1 MAHYRIA
8 RTMPNGWQ
16 VRLDMISYD
25 GAFGDAITALPEVV
39 LLEMGELTAEFD
51 SLPYGLMNPAT
62 FSFRLVWDQLPE
74 AMQTYLEDAFA
85 EYPLTISGYKRNTW
99 YLYTDR
105 GTNGATWSLEFAGC
119 EDNVEALELQP
130 LDNGLFSYNVELV
143 DIAYYWLKTM
153 NGKQFFNVIG
163 LGIAKILSQDIAAGP
178 NAWQIRLSPNSLNNR
193 EQVHEFWSVNAQ
205 GTFLSIGNLMD
216 TFYNSSSYFAESLT
230 HAASGT
236 FDSTNA
242 LRNLMNHAVDWYAA
256 ASVQSLP
263 RNADS
268 TALTNSQ
275 MYALVEIT
283 PVGDA
288 TAIGGIMNQQDK
300 YGIANANTTAY
311 DVLRTLCEQS
321 GVRVGYRF
329 TISGT
334 GSGTAINVVFD
345 VKMVTEGRD
354 HPSNVDATLS
364 LSNALTYSSIT
375 KRGDNILKAE
385 VRFETDSDRDATDI
399 VKVQRGARASRS
411 MNIEPLLHN
420 MPVHI
425 LDNNPDD
432 KWPKF
437 KAPIK
442 QTNQLYVRGSYY
454 GGSPSNFIKVHEKTK
469 IRYSSSQYVEV
480 DPDGLKNPVPATDF
494 RTNSQ
499 TQATYFLQ
507 INDCQVNGCITA
519 ALCNLLLTVFSN
531 ENNAIVEVEWPLSIS
546 SKVMTDY
553 IAGKFE
559 LTDEAALKFGNISWD
574 KAMPVSIS
582 VDLIGAKATHRY
594 YMVSA

>member
-25 GAFGDAITALPEVV
+25 GAFGDTIVPLPEVV
-39 LLEMGELTAEFD
+39 LLEMGALTAEFD

-62 FSFRLVWDQLPE
+62 FSFRLIWDQLPSG
-74 AMQTYLEDAFA
+74 AGSIQ
-85 EYPLTISGYKRNTW
+85 EYIEQGYDETSPGIYTRNTW

-105 GTNGATWSLEFAGC
+105 GTSGATWTLEFAGC

-130 LDNGLFSYNVELV
+130 LDNGFFSYNVELV
-143 DIAYYWLKTM
+143 DIAYYWLKTKSGYDIF
-153 NGKQFFNVIG
+153 NGIG
-163 LGIAKILSQDIAAGP
+163 TLVDSEQ
-178 NAWQIRLSPNSLNNR
+178 NAWQIKLVGSGLFER
-193 EQVHEFWSVNAQ
+193 EQLHEFWSINTSAKFINLYDVLDAYADSGGAWNTA
-205 GTFLSIGNLMD
+205 LSHSTISGNFDYGNNLRKV
-216 TFYNSSSYFAESLT
+216 LT
-230 HAASGT
+230 
-236 FDSTNA
+236 
-242 LRNLMNHAVDWYAA
+242 HAVDWFAPA
-256 ASVQSLP
+256 NITSLP
-263 RNADS
+263 RNAGS
-268 TALTNSQ
+268 TALTNQ
-275 MYALVEIT
+275 ELWMIATIT
-283 PVGDA
+283 PNGQ
-288 TAIGGIMNQQDK
+288 TTPIGGMLVPQDK
-300 YGIANANTTAY
+300 YGIANANVSAY
-311 DVLRTLCEQS
+311 DVLRELCEQS

-329 TISGT
+329 EVS
-334 GSGTAINVVFD
+334 GSGGTTAIRVIFD
-345 VKMVTEGRD
+345 VKRITEGRD
-354 HPSNVDATLS
+354 DPSNVDATLS
-364 LSNALTYSSIT
+364 LSSALTYSSIT

-385 VRFETDSDRDATDI
+385 VRYETESDRDATDI

-425 LDNNPDD
+425 QDNNPDD
-432 KWPKF
+432 KWPRF

-442 QTNQLYVRGSYY
+442 QTNQLFVRGSYY
-454 GGSPSNFIKVHEKTK
+454 PAPNGSANNFIKIHEKTR
-469 IRYSSSQYVEV
+469 INYSSSQYVEV
-480 DPDGLKNPVPATDF
+480 DPDGLKNPVKATDF
-494 RTNSQ
+494 KTNSQ

-546 SKVMTDY
+546 NKVMTDY
-553 IAGKFE
+553 IAGKFQ
-559 LTDEAALKFGNISWD
+559 LTNEAAGKFGNISWD

-582 VDLIGAKATHRY
+582 VDLISAKATHRY

>member
-25 GAFGDAITALPEVV
+25 GAFGDTIVPLPEVV

-62 FSFRLVWDQLPE
+62 FSFRLIWDQLPSG
-74 AMQTYLEDAFA
+74 AGSIQ
-85 EYPLTISGYKRNTW
+85 EYIEQGYDETSPGIYTRNTW

-105 GTNGATWSLEFAGC
+105 GTNGATWTLEFAGC

-130 LDNGLFSYNVELV
+130 LDNGMFSYNVELV
-143 DIAYYWLKTM
+143 DIVYYWLKTKSGYDIF
-153 NGKQFFNVIG
+153 NGIG
-163 LGIAKILSQDIAAGP
+163 TLVDADR
-178 NAWQIRLSPNSLNNR
+178 NAWQIKLVGSGLFER
-193 EQVHEFWSVNAQ
+193 EQLHEFWSINASAKFINIYDVLDAYADS
-205 GTFLSIGNLMD
+205 GGAWNTALSHSVISGNFDYGNNLRKV
-216 TFYNSSSYFAESLT
+216 LT
-230 HAASGT
+230 
-236 FDSTNA
+236 
-242 LRNLMNHAVDWYAA
+242 HAVDWFPPANLT
-256 ASVQSLP
+256 SLP
-263 RNADS
+263 RNAGS
-268 TALTNSQ
+268 TALTNQ
-275 MYALVEIT
+275 ELWVVATIT
-283 PVGDA
+283 PNGQ
-288 TAIGGIMNQQDK
+288 TTPIGGMLVQQDK
-300 YGIANANTTAY
+300 YGIANANVSAY
-311 DVLRTLCEQS
+311 DVLRELCEQS

-329 TISGT
+329 EVS
-334 GSGTAINVVFD
+334 GSGGTTAIRAIFD
-345 VKMVTEGRD
+345 VKRITEGRD
-354 HPSNVDATLS
+354 HASNVDATLS
-364 LSNALTYSSIT
+364 LSSALTYSSIT

-411 MNIEPLLHN
+411 MNIEPILHN

-425 LDNNPDD
+425 QDNNPDD
-432 KWPKF
+432 TWPRF

-454 GGSPSNFIKVHEKTK
+454 GAPNGVANQFIKVHEKTR
-469 IRYSSSQYVEV
+469 INYSSSQYVEV
-480 DPDGLKNPVPATDF
+480 DPDGLKNPVKATDF
-494 RTNSQ
+494 RTNSA

-559 LTDEAALKFGNISWD
+559 LTDQAALKFGNISWD

-582 VDLIGAKATHRY
+582 VDLVGAKATHRY

>member
-1 MAHYRIA
+1 MAHYSIA

-25 GAFGDAITALPEVV
+25 GAFGDTIVPLPEVV
-39 LLEMGELTAEFD
+39 LLEMGALTAEFD

-62 FSFRLVWDQLPE
+62 FSFRLVWDQLPD
-74 AMQTYLEDAFA
+74 AMRTYLEDAFTEDA
-85 EYPLTISGYKRNTW
+85 LLLSGYKRNTW

-105 GTNGATWSLEFAGC
+105 GTSGATWTLEFAGC

-130 LDNGLFSYNVELV
+130 LDNGFFSYNVELV

-153 NGKQFFNVIG
+153 NGKQFFNEIG
-163 LGIAKILSQDIAAGP
+163 LIIAKSLGQVITSGP
-178 NAWQIRLSPNSLNNR
+178 NAWQIRLNPSNLNNR
-193 EQVHEFWSVNAQ
+193 EQVHEFWSVNAE
-205 GTFLSIGNLMD
+205 GKFLSIGNLMD
-216 TFYNSSSYFAESLT
+216 TYYNSSSYFAESLT

-242 LRNLMNHAVDWYAA
+242 LRNLMNHAVDWYAP

-268 TALTNSQ
+268 TALTNAQ

-288 TAIGGIMNQQDK
+288 TAIGGVMNQQDK

-329 TISGT
+329 TTSGS

-354 HPSNVDATLS
+354 HASNVDATLS
-364 LSNALTYSSIT
+364 LSSALTYSSIT

-385 VRFETDSDRDATDI
+385 VRFETESDRDATDI

-425 LDNNPDD
+425 QDNNPDD
-432 KWPKF
+432 RWPKF

-454 GGSPSNFIKVHEKTK
+454 SGSPNNFTKIHEKTA
-469 IRYSSSQYVEV
+469 IRYSTTQSVVV

-494 RTNSQ
+494 KTNSD

-531 ENNAIVEVEWPLSIS
+531 ENNAIVEVEWPLSVN

-559 LTDEAALKFGNISWD
+559 LTDEAADKFDNIAWD

>member
-16 VRLDMISYD
+16 VRLDMITYD
-25 GAFGDAITALPEVV
+25 GAFGDTIVPLPEVV

-62 FSFRLVWDQLPE
+62 FSFRLIWDQLPSG
-74 AMQTYLEDAFA
+74 AGSIQ
-85 EYPLTISGYKRNTW
+85 EYIEQGYDETSPGIYTRNTW

-105 GTNGATWSLEFAGC
+105 GTSGATWTLEFAGC

-130 LDNGLFSYNVELV
+130 LDNGMFSYNVELV
-143 DIAYYWLKTM
+143 DIVYYWLKTKSGYDIF
-153 NGKQFFNVIG
+153 NGIGTLVDSDRSAFQVRFATGSLINKQ
-163 LGIAKILSQDIAAGP
+163 
-178 NAWQIRLSPNSLNNR
+178 
-193 EQVHEFWSVNAQ
+193 QVQEFWSINASAKFINIYDVLDAYADS
-205 GTFLSIGNLMD
+205 GGAWNTALSHSVISGNFDYGNNLRKV
-216 TFYNSSSYFAESLT
+216 LT
-230 HAASGT
+230 
-236 FDSTNA
+236 
-242 LRNLMNHAVDWYAA
+242 HAVDWFPPANLT
-256 ASVQSLP
+256 SLP
-263 RNADS
+263 RNAGS
-268 TALTNSQ
+268 TALTNQ
-275 MYALVEIT
+275 ELWVVATIT
-283 PVGDA
+283 PNGQ
-288 TAIGGIMNQQDK
+288 TTPIGGMLVQQDK
-300 YGIANANTTAY
+300 YGIANANVSAY
-311 DVLRTLCEQS
+311 DVLRELCEQS
-321 GVRVGYRF
+321 GIRVGYRF
-329 TISGT
+329 EVS
-334 GSGTAINVVFD
+334 GSGATTAIRAIFD
-345 VKMVTEGRD
+345 VKRITEGRD
-354 HPSNVDATLS
+354 HASNVDATLS
-364 LSNALTYSSIT
+364 LSSALTYSSIT

-411 MNIEPLLHN
+411 MNIEPIIHN

-425 LDNNPDD
+425 QDNNPDD
-432 KWPKF
+432 TWPQF

-454 GGSPSNFIKVHEKTK
+454 SVSPNNFIKVHEKTR
-469 IRYSSSQYVEV
+469 INYSSSQYVEV
-480 DPDGLKNPVPATDF
+480 DPDGLKNPVKATDF
-494 RTNSQ
+494 RTNSA

-582 VDLIGAKATHRY
+582 VDLVGAKATHRY